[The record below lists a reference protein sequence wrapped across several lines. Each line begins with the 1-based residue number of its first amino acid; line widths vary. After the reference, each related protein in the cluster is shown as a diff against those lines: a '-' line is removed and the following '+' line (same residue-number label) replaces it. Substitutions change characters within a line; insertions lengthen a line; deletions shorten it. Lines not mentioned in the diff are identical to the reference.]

1 MPNFLFFQFELNII
15 ADQDNMQYIN
25 LINYINNIVEFNK
38 EEFIFFKSKYK
49 LFGIIFVPSINHYT
63 E

>member
-1 MPNFLFFQFELNII
+1 
-15 ADQDNMQYIN
+15 MQYIN

-49 LFGIIFVPSINHYT
+49 LFGIIFVPSINHYKDFKGKLNIIILLV
-63 E
+63 